1 MTSGFFGALQDDA
14 SSDED
19 NDHRHYQPAPPTTSE
34 SNIHIPAYEDLSTA
48 RDDEE
53 TVLSAVYGPDFKSQT
68 GVWGCPKLQ
77 VQVRPPDI
85 QEPYIG
91 AQCLLSVQ
99 LGKQYPYIVPTIEIH
114 NVKGLSKEQQ
124 QELMDQLQTRAKEL
138 AFAGSVMMLDLVQV
152 TEDYL
157 LEHNRDPNLSAWEQ
171 MKAREA
177 LERQSKSKSQEQ
189 QAKEEMY
196 RLMNM
201 NNAASEEPLSPLASN
216 TRTTFDEYS
225 NDTRQNNVAST
236 DIQRELLRQREA
248 LEAAN
253 RQRLRKGDTPLQ
265 RNDSSTQDDH
275 QNNNSE
281 SEDDDDFDFDMEYD
295 ASTLANSGSSRY
307 RIDFIE
313 LGILGRGGGG
323 EVVKVRNRLDRRI
336 YAIKKIILE
345 SERGR
350 KAKYAA
356 LQNRKLRR
364 EVTTISRMMHNH
376 VVRYF
381 QAWVRVYHIITCL
394 FVVRTIIMT

>member
-1 MTSGFFGALQDDA
+1 MSRGFFGALQDDDSD
-14 SSDED
+14 SSEED
-19 NDHRHYQPAPPTTSE
+19 NDHHHPPPT
-34 SNIHIPAYEDLSTA
+34 IQIPAYEDLSTA
-48 RDDEE
+48 RDF
-53 TVLSAVYGPDFKSQT
+53 TSQA
-68 GVWGCPKLQ
+68 GVWGRPKLQ

-99 LGKQYPYIVPTIEIH
+99 LAKQYPYVVPTIEIH
-114 NVKGLSKEQQ
+114 NVKGLSKQQQ
-124 QELMDQLQTRAKEL
+124 QELMEQLLTRAKEL
-138 AFAGSVMMLDLVQV
+138 VVAGSVMMLDLVQV

-157 LEHNRDPNLSAWEQ
+157 LEHNKDPNLSAWGQ

-177 LERQSKSKSQEQ
+177 LESQFQTQEQ
-189 QAKEEMY
+189 QAKEQMS
-196 RLMNM
+196 RLMD
-201 NNAASEEPLSPLASN
+201 AEEPLSPL
-216 TRTTFDEYS
+216 EYS
-225 NDTRQNNVAST
+225 NNDNTTRQHVAST
-236 DIQRELLRQREA
+236 DVQRELLRQREA
-248 LEAAN
+248 LEAAK
-253 RQRLRKGDTPLQ
+253 RQRNGNTLPLQLQ
-265 RNDSSTQDDH
+265 RNSSAPDDH
-275 QNNNSE
+275 SDK

-295 ASTLANSGSSRY
+295 ASALANSGSSRY
-307 RIDFIE
+307 QIDFIE

-364 EVTTISRMMHNH
+364 EVTTISRMTHTH

-381 QAWVRVYHIITCL
+381 QAWVRVS
-394 FVVRTIIMT
+394 

>member
-1 MTSGFFGALQDDA
+1 MSSSFFGALQDDS

-19 NDHRHYQPAPPTTSE
+19 NDHHQPPPTSE
-34 SNIHIPAYEDLSTA
+34 STIHIPAYEDLSTA

-53 TVLSAVYGPDFKSQT
+53 TVLSAVYGLDFTSQT

-99 LGKQYPYIVPTIEIH
+99 LGKQYPYVVPTTEIH

-124 QELMDQLQTRAKEL
+124 KELMDQLHTRAKEL

-157 LEHNRDPNLSAWEQ
+157 LEHNRDPNMSAWEQ

-177 LERQSKSKSQEQ
+177 IERQSKTQEQ
-189 QAKEEMY
+189 QAKEEMH
-196 RLMNM
+196 RLMNG
-201 NNAASEEPLSPLASN
+201 SESFSPLASN
-216 TRTTFDEYS
+216 TRTTFGEYS
-225 NDTRQNNVAST
+225 NDARQNVAST

-248 LEAAN
+248 LEAAK
-253 RQRLRKGDTPLQ
+253 RLRNGDTPLQ
-265 RNDSSTQDDH
+265 RNSSIQDD

-281 SEDDDDFDFDMEYD
+281 SEDDDFDFDMEYD
-295 ASTLANSGSSRY
+295 ASALANSGSSRY

-345 SERGR
+345 SERGH

-364 EVTTISRMMHNH
+364 EVTTISRMIHTH

-381 QAWVRVYHIITCL
+381 QAWVCA
-394 FVVRTIIMT
+394 

>member
-1 MTSGFFGALQDDA
+1 MSDGFFSALQDDDS

-19 NDHRHYQPAPPTTSE
+19 NDSHHQSSPPTPE
-34 SNIHIPAYEDLSTA
+34 SNLNIPSYEDLSTS

-53 TVLSAVYGPDFKSQT
+53 TVLSAVYGPDFTSQT
-68 GVWGCPKLQ
+68 GVWGSAKLE

-99 LGKQYPYIVPTIEIH
+99 LGKQYPYVVPSIEIH

-124 QELMDQLQTRAKEL
+124 KELMDQLHTRAKEL

-177 LERQSKSKSQEQ
+177 LEKQSKTQEQ
-189 QAKEEMY
+189 QAKEKMC
-196 RLMNM
+196 RLMN
-201 NNAASEEPLSPLASN
+201 ASEPLSALASNPNSN
-216 TRTTFDEYS
+216 TRTTFGEYS
-225 NDTRQNNVAST
+225 NDNRQNVAST
-236 DIQRELLRQREA
+236 DIKRELMRQREA
-248 LEAAN
+248 LEAAM
-253 RQRLRKGDTPLQ
+253 RLRKGDTPLQ
-265 RNDSSTQDDH
+265 RNSATQDD

-295 ASTLANSGSSRY
+295 PSALATNSGSSRY
-307 RIDFIE
+307 RSDFIE

-336 YAIKKIILE
+336 YAVKKIILE

-350 KAKYAA
+350 KANYAA

-364 EVTTISRMMHNH
+364 EVTTISRMIHTH

-381 QAWVRVYHIITCL
+381 QAWVRDVT
-394 FVVRTIIMT
+394 